1 MKHRILPAIVFLI
14 GISALNAQSPSTPK
28 LVVGIVVDQMRPDY
42 VYRYWNKFGNG
53 GFRRLYNEGYNCRN
67 TQYPYM
73 PTYTGPGHASI
84 YSGTTPALHGIVGNN
99 WFDRAE
105 NKSVYCTQDTS
116 AQCTGCTSVEGKMSP
131 GRLLTSTI
139 TDELEIATR
148 KQAKV
153 IGISIKDRG
162 AILPAGHAADA
173 AYWYDGST
181 GNFVSSTWYLSQLPQ
196 WTNDFN
202 ERRWP
207 DQYLAKPW
215 TTLLPIE
222 TYKESDADNSPYEAP
237 FATESAPVF
246 PHAIPTIPGGYDR
259 LRRIPAGNTF
269 TKDFALA
276 ALQGE
281 QMGKDSVTDFLCLS
295 FSCTDYVGHQFG
307 TQAIETEDTYIR
319 LDRDLNDLFNFLD
332 KNIGKG
338 NYLLFLTADH
348 GAVEN
353 PQFLRDQKIPAGFG
367 NDSAITDSVK
377 AFLTR
382 SYGSSNYFVSILND
396 QIHLNHKA
404 INSDRRNR
412 CEVANNLSAYIH
424 ETFPQFQDVISACQL
439 EQADYTA
446 LFRSKMQKG
455 YKFGR
460 SGDVWILNA
469 PGYVDRLYGGN
480 GKQGTTHGAP
490 YPYDAHVPLYWM
502 GWNIPKGNTTREI
515 QITDI
520 ASTLA
525 LMLNIPFPN
534 ACTGKPISEIIK

>member
-1 MKHRILPAIVFLI
+1 M
-14 GISALNAQSPSTPK
+14 
-28 LVVGIVVDQMRPDY
+28 VGIVVDQMRPDY